1 MLNKVTLIGS
11 LGRDPEIR
19 TTQAGKRIANLSLAT
34 SESWKDKQS
43 GQRKEKTEWH
53 KVVIF
58 NDGLSGVAE
67 TYLRKG
73 SKVYIEGKL
82 TTRKWQDQAG
92 QDRYTTEVVLDG
104 FDSKLVMLDGK
115 REGGSS
121 DDNRGGGGA
130 PDFTTD
136 DLSDEIPF

>member
-19 TTQAGKRIANLSLAT
+19 TTQAGRRIANLSLAT
-34 SESWKDKQS
+34 SESRKDKQS

-53 KVVIF
+53 KIVIF

-92 QDRYTTEVVLDG
+92 LDRYTTEIVLDG
-104 FDSKLVMLDGK
+104 FGSVLLMLDGK

-121 DDNRGGGGA
+121 DDNRGGDNL
-130 PDFTTD
+130 PDD
-136 DLSDEIPF
+136 NLDDEIPF